1 MQRYGCAVTPRLHAQ
16 GCRSGAGC
24 EQRYWRFAINY
35 RQSTRTI
42 PIFIAAHFGFRD
54 GEDISR
60 SAPTGLSMQIGEI
73 MLHLQ
78 SKMPGEGSAQPH
90 PAAIHLKEEIINWPN
105 EVASKSLE
113 LKPDFLVSF

>member
-1 MQRYGCAVTPRLHAQ
+1 
-16 GCRSGAGC
+16 
-24 EQRYWRFAINY
+24 
-35 RQSTRTI
+35 
-42 PIFIAAHFGFRD
+42 
-54 GEDISR
+54 
-60 SAPTGLSMQIGEI
+60 MQIGEI